1 MTSLIV
7 VSFTNEAQAIQAS
20 HKLVKL
26 ESSGSITVYEKLIV
40 KKDPNGETTALQTD
54 TTDGLRTISG
64 VALGTF
70 VGALAGPVGLLVG
83 MISGTLA
90 GGLLE
95 SRYFNF
101 SDDFTSKVNKQLQ
114 PGTVAIVGEI
124 YESNPAIVDNALEA
138 LGATAVFRSDVD
150 HAYDEYLDDR
160 IKKIKEKISAERAKI
175 KSAAAGEISKI
186 QKKIVQLKEKRRQ
199 RIVELKGKQKAGIT
213 KIKASMKEEKKSRL
227 KKRIYKHQTRITE
240 LEEKLEKIEH

>member
-7 VSFTNEAQAIQAS
+7 VSFPNEAKAIQAS
-20 HKLVKL
+20 HKLLEL
-26 ESSGSITVYEKLIV
+26 ESSASITVYEKLIV
-40 KKDPNGETTALQTD
+40 KKDLNGETTALQTD
-54 TTDGLRTISG
+54 TTDGLRTFSG
-64 VALGTF
+64 MALGTF
-70 VGALAGPVGLLVG
+70 IGALAGPVGLLVG

-150 HAYDEYLDDR
+150 HAYDEYLDDW
-160 IKKIKEKISAERAKI
+160 IKKIEEKIAAERAKI
-175 KSAAAGEISKI
+175 KSAAAGERSKI
-186 QKKIVQLKEKRRQ
+186 QQKIAQLKEKRRQ

-227 KKRIYKHQTRITE
+227 KNRIYKHQTRITE
-240 LEEKLEKIEH
+240 LEEKNNQ